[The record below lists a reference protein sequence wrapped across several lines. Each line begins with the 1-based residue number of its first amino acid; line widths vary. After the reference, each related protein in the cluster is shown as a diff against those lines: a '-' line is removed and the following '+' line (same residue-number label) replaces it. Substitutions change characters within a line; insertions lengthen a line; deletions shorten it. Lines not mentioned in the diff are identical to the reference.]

1 VPCRPG
7 RRMALSMM
15 QRCLAV
21 VWSVLTIGLAVT
33 GAEAQPTVTVT
44 MRLAEA
50 EWHVVTQEVLPRFEA
65 VSTTASGSTSHQKLW
80 CNACGQCSRPD
91 AWRLTSLRR
100 TICVFRN
107 WSIQPW
113 LPLALPGLAVCGLL
127 VWLLSWEEFTLAT
140 YLTLGAKTMPLQVYY
155 YLYQG
160 NWFDTAVAAT
170 LMTVPVLTLSA
181 FLQRYLRETNLA
193 GVMR

>member
-1 VPCRPG
+1 
-7 RRMALSMM
+7 
-15 QRCLAV
+15 
-21 VWSVLTIGLAVT
+21 
-33 GAEAQPTVTVT
+33 
-44 MRLAEA
+44 
-50 EWHVVTQEVLPRFEA
+50 
-65 VSTTASGSTSHQKLW
+65 
-80 CNACGQCSRPD
+80 
-91 AWRLTSLRR
+91 
-100 TICVFRN
+100 
-107 WSIQPW
+107 
-113 LPLALPGLAVCGLL
+113 VCGLL

>member
-1 VPCRPG
+1 
-7 RRMALSMM
+7 
-15 QRCLAV
+15 
-21 VWSVLTIGLAVT
+21 
-33 GAEAQPTVTVT
+33 
-44 MRLAEA
+44 
-50 EWHVVTQEVLPRFEA
+50 
-65 VSTTASGSTSHQKLW
+65 
-80 CNACGQCSRPD
+80 
-91 AWRLTSLRR
+91 
-100 TICVFRN
+100 
-107 WSIQPW
+107 

-170 LMTVPVLTLSA
+170 LMTAPVLVLSA
-181 FLQRYLRETNLA
+181 FLQRYLRETSLA